1 MEVEINK
8 YKTRFTVKS
17 SFNKQILEI
26 IRKIDKRYWEV
37 SEKAWYL
44 PLASLDYFQKELNQ
58 IGNIAFKIQE
68 IEKPS
73 AEIIFDQSDTFKL
86 TFTGYIKDF
95 ALFKQLH
102 SFKYENRAIVLS
114 SEQFDKV
121 LDILKEINISC
132 TVTSLENNE
141 TPQNKEN

>member
-8 YKTRFTVKS
+8 YKARYTLKS

-37 SEKAWYL
+37 DEKVWYL
-44 PLASLDYFQKELNQ
+44 PLASLDFLQKELEQ
-58 IGNIAFKIQE
+58 IGNISFKIQE
-68 IEKPS
+68 IEKL
-73 AEIIFDQSDTFKL
+73 AAVILFDQSDTFKL

-102 SFKYENRAIVLS
+102 S
-114 SEQFDKV
+114 
-121 LDILKEINISC
+121 LKTERLFYHWNG
-132 TVTSLENNE
+132 
-141 TPQNKEN
+141 